1 VSVIFSQNISVYRK
15 TMSHPITEQFSA
27 LSIQEPARKE
37 PPARKIQPSAKPKH
51 SSPSSSSLPYPYSQH
66 PHPSI
71 FNGKSA
77 DIKRQIL
84 DDYLNKLARKKD
96 SKEQYGSKHLPR
108 RRQEDDSDSDSD
120 SDYKD
125 ALCKKQR
132 ELKRGGTRK
141 SKRRRNR
148 KTRRR
153 RKN

>member
-1 VSVIFSQNISVYRK
+1 
-15 TMSHPITEQFSA
+15 MSHPITEQFSA

-96 SKEQYGSKHLPR
+96 SKEQYGSKYAPPNGRL
-108 RRQEDDSDSDSD
+108 EDDSDDG
-120 SDYKD
+120 KPN
-125 ALCKKQR
+125 LQKKEEIQPPR
-132 ELKRGGTRK
+132 TVKRGGTRK

-153 RKN
+153 KN